1 VPLVTG
7 ISICPPRAYAGVT
20 FYAVVFST
28 SDIAWLVML
37 PVALRVT
44 TSVIS
49 NAVIV
54 IAVKGLV
61 AIMMDRLF
69 WFTRVAVT
77 TITIK
82 SGVHQ
87 HKVDANMTVGQIR
100 EKFGA
105 LFKIPAEAKGYSGTQ
120 QISDDQTL
128 PAGSTLE
135 FVKKSGE
142 KG

>member
-1 VPLVTG
+1 M
-7 ISICPPRAYAGVT
+7 
-20 FYAVVFST
+20 ST
-28 SDIAWLVML
+28 AASSPDN
-37 PVALRVT
+37 
-44 TSVIS
+44 
-49 NAVIV
+49 NAKS
-54 IAVKGLV
+54 ANP
-61 AIMMDRLF
+61 
-69 WFTRVAVT
+69 